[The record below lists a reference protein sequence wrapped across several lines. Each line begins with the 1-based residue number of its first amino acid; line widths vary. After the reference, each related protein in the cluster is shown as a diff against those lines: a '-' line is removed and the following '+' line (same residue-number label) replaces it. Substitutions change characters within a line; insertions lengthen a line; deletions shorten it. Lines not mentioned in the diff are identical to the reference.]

1 MQGRAGRDKKVEVVM
16 MKKRK
21 KNGVEADLTRR
32 RERNGN
38 RGKKGVTS
46 RRKIVVLL
54 WSIFMSKTI
63 YYISK

>member
-16 MKKRK
+16 MKKK
-21 KNGVEADLTRR
+21 SVEADLTRR

>member
-16 MKKRK
+16 MK